1 MNMGSSLFKDNRAL
15 LIFFG
20 TALCFI
26 FPIINADVYYRDD
39 LFRAASGF
47 YGWSMLG
54 RPLTDVIM
62 RVLTNSG
69 DLLIDS
75 SPYTYILSAA
85 SIAFAS
91 LSLKDYLDK
100 HNVKNS
106 TFTAC
111 LLIFNPLFV
120 QNYLYVFD
128 SLSMSLA
135 FMAAVISY
143 CFECNNKYLSLSIKV
158 FMGVASLSLYQPCF
172 NIFIALCMVDSAIYL
187 IDKSRPTNDF
197 IKQIF
202 FKALSFLGSYS
213 LYYLLIANVL
223 IPNNS
228 RSQTIFSVGN
238 PIESLKSNIFSIYS
252 MVSSFFLGTALP
264 YFILGLV
271 LVATSIALLLL
282 SKRTT
287 ITHAILGLSVAIVAF
302 LASILG
308 PTYILANAPIMPRA
322 VVTLSLLLV
331 FISLICSGWMKQAKF
346 LIALTAIP
354 FIVISSHV
362 SNIVSEQRKFE
373 ESMFTMIANDIV
385 NSREDIGSVKI
396 IGTAVVSPRA
406 KQLIKEHGELRYFLS
421 PVVGTQASFLLE
433 SKGIP
438 HIEHP
443 YSSQDE
449 VKSLVESL
457 KSDSSSF
464 IIRNDLYSIYR
475 AGRSVIVQ
483 LGK

>member
-1 MNMGSSLFKDNRAL
+1 MGNSLFKDNTAL

-20 TALCFI
+20 AALCFI

-91 LSLKDYLDK
+91 LSLKVYLDK
-100 HNVKNS
+100 HDVKNS

-135 FMAAVISY
+135 FMAAVIAY
-143 CFECNNKYLSLSIKV
+143 CFECNNKYLSLSIKI

-187 IDKSRPTNDF
+187 INKNELTRDF
-197 IKQIF
+197 IKSIF
-202 FKALSFLGSYS
+202 FKALYFLASYA
-213 LYYLLIANVL
+213 LYYLLVANVF

-238 PIESLKSNIFSIYS
+238 PFESLQSTIFSIYS
-252 MVSSFFLGTALP
+252 LVSSFFLGTTLP
-264 YFILGLV
+264 YFMLSVI
-271 LVATSIALLLL
+271 LVAISIAFLLFT
-282 SKRTT
+282 KRTT
-287 ITHAILGLSVAIVAF
+287 ITHALLGASVAITAF

-322 VVTLSLLLV
+322 VVTLSMLLV
-331 FISLICSGWMKQAKF
+331 FTSLICSGWMKQAKF
-346 LIALTAIP
+346 LIALVAIP
-354 FIVISSHV
+354 FFVISSHV
-362 SNIVSEQRKFE
+362 SNVVSEQRKFE
-373 ESMFTMIANDIV
+373 ESMFTMIAHDIV
-385 NSREDIGSVKI
+385 NSREHISSVKI
-396 IGTAVVSPRA
+396 IGAAVVSPRA

-433 SKGIP
+433 SKGISN
-438 HIEHP
+438 IEHP
-443 YSSQDE
+443 YSSQDK

-457 KSDSSSF
+457 KNDSSSF
-464 IIRNDLYSIYR
+464 ISRNDLYSIYR
-475 AGRSVIVQ
+475 AGSSVIVQ